1 MVKRNRMAVTVCSTA
16 FETLGR
22 RQAAAL
28 GCAGLPIA
36 FVPHPF
42 GLRARAEIPALAE
55 DVAAQIARLVAQGV
69 AASSATAAARA
80 GTLRVPDDMEA
91 LHRYCIEQHL
101 SDGLPVIAPT
111 DERVARMLAATAHPR
126 DAVIA
131 RIAPA
136 YGEAT
141 VARIAANAVMAGCAP
156 ACMNVLIAALRA
168 VAAPEFNLQ
177 GIQATTNPAAVW
189 LVINGPVAAA
199 LAVNAGTNCLG
210 QGAAANLTLGR
221 ALRLILQNIGG
232 AFPGDMDQATHG
244 QPGKISMCCAEN
256 ETASPWEPLPVERG
270 FAAGAGTVTAIGFS
284 GTLNMN
290 SHSKNADEIL
300 RTIADAM
307 AHGPSNDYWCG
318 GEPWIVISPEHA
330 QILARAGLTKADV
343 KRRLWEQSRMRAS
356 RMADKDFE
364 RTCRTRREELGEI
377 TPETMLP
384 VTRAAQDIGILVA
397 GGKGTHS
404 VYVPGFGNSRSVTRA
419 VDA

>member
-1 MVKRNRMAVTVCSTA
+1 MAVTVCSTA

-22 RQAAAL
+22 RQAASL
-28 GCAGLPIA
+28 GCADLPIA

-42 GLRARAEIPALAE
+42 GLRARAELPQLAE
-55 DVAAQIARLVAQGV
+55 DVAAQIAKLVAKGG
-69 AASSATAAARA
+69 AAPRAPAAAHA
-80 GTLRVPDDMEA
+80 GTLSVPADMEE
-91 LHRYCIEQHL
+91 LHRYCIEQRL

-111 DERVARMLAATAHPR
+111 AERVARLLAATTHRR

-141 VARIAANAVMAGCAP
+141 VERIAANAVMAGCTP
-156 ACMNVLIAALRA
+156 AGVNVLIAAVRA

-189 LVINGPVAAA
+189 LVINGPAAAA
-199 LAVNAGTNCLG
+199 LEVNGGTNCLG

-232 AFPGDMDQATHG
+232 AFPGEMDRATHG

-256 ETASPWEPLPVERG
+256 AAASPWESLQVERG
-270 FAAGAGTVTAIGFS
+270 FAAGASTVTVIGFS

-290 SHSKNADEIL
+290 THSKNAGEIL
-300 RTIADAM
+300 RPIADAM

-318 GEPWIVISPEHA
+318 GEPWLVISPEHA
-330 QILARAGLTKADV
+330 QILAQAGLAKGDV
-343 KRRLWEQSRMRAS
+343 KRRLWEESKMAAS
-356 RMADKDFE
+356 RMADRDFE
-364 RTCRTRREELGEI
+364 RTRRTRRDELGEI

-397 GGKGTHS
+397 GGEGTHS

-419 VDA
+419 VDE